1 MSDSGNRPGIRIAGN
16 TVFFRGFTDEYGRE
30 LHFFTDPL
38 LGEGEGGVDH
48 RCGDLDESVCPTVI
62 ESGTNRVVGAPGT
75 AQMTQSA
82 TYTWLRCS
90 SEGDA
95 LMSRRMPSGCKV
107 VRKMHATGTRMA
119 EKPLLIK
126 GSMRRWGFLRLK
138 VTIGRT
144 SYFSGTY
151 DLNQ

>member
-1 MSDSGNRPGIRIAGN
+1 MSQR
-16 TVFFRGFTDEYGRE
+16 
-30 LHFFTDPL
+30 
-38 LGEGEGGVDH
+38 
-48 RCGDLDESVCPTVI
+48 
-62 ESGTNRVVGAPGT
+62 
-75 AQMTQSA
+75 A

-95 LMSRRMPSGCKV
+95 LMSRRAPSECKV
-107 VRKMHATGTRMA
+107 VRTIHATGTRMA
-119 EKPLLIK
+119 EKPLLIR